1 MKVKSV
7 KFEDSLKVFKLEN
20 GRRFRTRRYC
30 CLGPGD
36 DLVLRR
42 SGAVARCMNG
52 EATIL
57 PLYKRRAKLVFGGRE
72 IKLFVKEL
80 ESQDELEG
88 YHRLEE
94 YHYRGT
100 VLHGRRVPLV
110 VCSRD
115 PLLPR
120 VLGYI
125 ELSTAFMMNKPR
137 SAVFDSKFDGG
148 DGISWARWDKK
159 AVRSFTNVVV
169 RIARCVVSP
178 EFRGLGIA
186 RVLVEHAIR
195 FARTHW
201 HIAKLKPLF
210 LEITADMLRYVP
222 FVEPAGMHYVGDTE
236 GNLARVNKDM
246 NYILKNFRRVKRREI
261 LKEES
266 AGIVD
271 LQVFYATRLKQ
282 IEDSN
287 GVSRDKLLKLLVRA
301 PHRLSDEHW
310 SLLHRIYR
318 SPKPTFLVGL
328 TARAEKFIR
337 QRLLALKIPPKYP
350 VRQPRAYSQK
360 TKHVLSVS
368 SCGYQLESKLMRT
381 RATRRIQ
388 EAFGINNEMMR
399 TTLFSNLSFK
409 AAPGQIVLLCGP
421 SGAGKSTLLR
431 VLCNALAGRI
441 GSKQFQGKVEC
452 SPRLGVAVLRELSN
466 KQPLISALGPK
477 RLVDDALH
485 ALNLSGLAEAHLY
498 VKRFRDLSNGQR
510 YRAMIARLIASGAG
524 VWLADE
530 FCATLD
536 PITAN
541 IVARNLRRCVNEFQV
556 RVVVAA
562 ANWSEFIDELKPDVV
577 VHLRSP
583 WESCVFNGEAFRKA
597 VEESNLILTSSSSL
611 KSRTN

>member
-1 MKVKSV
+1 MESV
-7 KFEDSLKVFKLEN
+7 KFGDTQKVFKLKN
-20 GRRFRTRRYC
+20 GRVFKAHRYC

-36 DLVLRR
+36 NLIVRENNKV
-42 SGAVARCMNG
+42 AVAKCVNG
-52 EATIL
+52 EATVL
-57 PLYKRRAKLVFGGRE
+57 PIYRGQSEMTFGGR
-72 IKLFVKEL
+72 KVRLLVKEI
-80 ESQDELEG
+80 ESQEEMEG

-110 VCSRD
+110 VCSKD
-115 PLLPR
+115 ALLPK

-137 SAVFDSKFDGG
+137 SLVFDSTFRGES
-148 DGISWARWDKK
+148 GIAWEHWNKG

-186 RVLVEHAIR
+186 RILVEHAVA

-222 FVEPAGMHYVGDTE
+222 FVEPAGMRYIGDTE
-236 GNLARVNKDM
+236 GNLARLNKDM
-246 NYILKNFRRVKRREI
+246 DYILKNFQRVKRREI

-271 LQVFYATRLKQ
+271 LQVFYATRLKE
-282 IEDSN
+282 IEKSN
-287 GVSRDKLLKLLVRA
+287 GVSRDELLKLLIQA
-301 PHRLSDEHW
+301 PHRLSDDNW

-318 SPKPTFLVGL
+318 SPKPTFLIGL
-328 TARAEKFIR
+328 TPCARRFLKK
-337 QRLLALKIPPKYP
+337 RLRELKLPAKYP
-350 VRQPRAYSQK
+350 VRRPAQYR
-360 TKHVLSVS
+360 KHSKRTIKVT
-368 SCGYQLESKLMRT
+368 SCGYKLESKLLRT
-381 RATRRIQ
+381 RATRKIQ

-399 TTLFSNLSFK
+399 TSLFSNLSFE
-409 AAPGQIVLLCGP
+409 AAPGRIVLLCGP

-431 VLCNALAGRI
+431 VLSKALSGRPFRPDE
-441 GSKQFQGKVEC
+441 FQGQIEIPAGVK
-452 SPRLGVAVLRELSN
+452 VAVLKELSN
-466 KQPLISALGPK
+466 RKPLISALGCNGSIE
-477 RLVDDALH
+477 DALY

-498 VKRFRDLSNGQR
+498 VKRFQDLSNGQR
-510 YRAMIARLIASGAG
+510 YRAMMAHLIASGAG

-541 IVARNLRRCVNEFQV
+541 IVARNLRRCVEEFRV
-556 RVVVAA
+556 RVIVAA
-562 ANWSEFIDELKPDVV
+562 ANWSEFIEELQPDVV

-583 WESCVFNGEAFRKA
+583 WESHVFDWPSFRKA
-597 VEESNLILTSSSSL
+597 IIRSNISL
-611 KSRTN
+611 

>member
-1 MKVKSV
+1 MKVASV
-7 KFEDSLKVFKLEN
+7 KFEESRKVFKLVN
-20 GRRFRTRRYC
+20 GNIFRTHRYC

-36 DLVLRR
+36 DLIVRKVGL
-42 SGAVARCMNG
+42 ATVARCDNG
-52 EATIL
+52 DATIL
-57 PLYKRRAKLVFGGRE
+57 PIYKGRSELAFGGRN
-72 IKLFVKEL
+72 IQLLVKEI
-80 ESQDELEG
+80 EVQEELEG

-94 YHYRGT
+94 YHYRGS

-110 VCSRD
+110 VCSND

-137 SAVFDSKFDGG
+137 SKIFDCRFRGG
-148 DGISWARWDKK
+148 SGISWDHWDKE

-186 RVLVEHAIR
+186 RILVDHAVK

-201 HIAKLKPLF
+201 HIATLKPLF

-222 FVEPAGMHYVGDTE
+222 FVEPAGMRYIGDTE

-246 NYILKNFRRVKRREI
+246 NYILKNFQRVKKREI

-282 IEDSN
+282 IEESN
-287 GVSRDKLLKLLVRA
+287 GVPQDQLLKLLIQA

-318 SPKPTFLVGL
+318 SPKPTFLMGL
-328 TARAEKFIR
+328 TPAATRFLKK
-337 QRLLALKIPPKYP
+337 RLRELKLPVKYP
-350 VRQPRAYSQK
+350 VKRPAQYRKSSKSAIK
-360 TKHVLSVS
+360 VS
-368 SCGYQLESKLMRT
+368 SCGYMLESKLLRT
-381 RATRRIQ
+381 RATRKVQ
-388 EAFGINNEMMR
+388 EAFGINSEMMR
-399 TTLFSNLSFK
+399 TSLFSNLTFES
-409 AAPGQIVLLCGP
+409 APGQIVLLCGP

-431 VLCNALAGRI
+431 VLSKALLHRRF
-441 GSKQFQGKVEC
+441 KPEEFQGQIDI
-452 SPRLGVAVLRELSN
+452 PDGLRVAVLKELSN
-466 KQPLISALGPK
+466 RKPLISALG
-477 RLVDDALH
+477 RNGSIDDALY

-498 VKRFRDLSNGQR
+498 VKRFCDLSNGQR
-510 YRAMIARLIASGAG
+510 YRAMMAHLIASGAG

-541 IVARNLRRCVNEFQV
+541 IVARNLRRCVVEFKV

-583 WESCVFNGEAFRKA
+583 WECHVFDWHSFRKA
-597 VEESNLILTSSSSL
+597 IARSNISL
-611 KSRTN
+611 

>member
-1 MKVKSV
+1 MEVKSV
-7 KFEDSLKVFKLEN
+7 KFEDTHKLFKMVN
-20 GRRFRTRRYC
+20 GGLFKAHRYC

-36 DLVLRR
+36 DLVIRKNG
-42 SGAVARCMNG
+42 SPTVAKCING

-57 PLYKRRAKLVFGGRE
+57 PIYKGYSEITFGGRKLRLVMKE
-72 IKLFVKEL
+72 I
-80 ESQDELEG
+80 ESEEEMEG

-110 VCSRD
+110 VCSSD
-115 PLLPR
+115 ALLPK

-137 SAVFDSKFDGG
+137 SRVFDAKFRDEH
-148 DGISWARWDKK
+148 GIKWERWDKK
-159 AVRSFTNVVV
+159 AVQAYTNVVV

-186 RVLVEHAIR
+186 RILVEHAVA
-195 FARTHW
+195 FARSHW

-210 LEITADMLRYVP
+210 LEITADMLRYIP
-222 FVEPAGMHYVGDTE
+222 FVEPAGMRYIGDTE
-236 GNLARVNKDM
+236 GNLARLNKDM
-246 NYILKNFRRVKRREI
+246 DYILKNFRRVKKREI

-282 IEDSN
+282 IEESN
-287 GVSRDKLLKLLVRA
+287 GVPRDELLKLLIQA
-301 PHRLSDEHW
+301 PHRLSDDNW

-318 SPKPTFLVGL
+318 SPKPTFLIGL
-328 TARAEKFIR
+328 TPSARRFLK
-337 QRLLALKIPPKYP
+337 QRLRELKLPMKYP
-350 VRQPRAYSQK
+350 TRKPKQYRRNSKGVIK
-360 TKHVLSVS
+360 IT
-368 SCGYQLESKLMRT
+368 SCGYKLESKLLRT
-381 RATRRIQ
+381 RATRKIQ
-388 EAFGINNEMMR
+388 EAFGINREMMQ
-399 TTLFSNLSFK
+399 TSLFSDLSFE
-409 AAPGQIVLLCGP
+409 AAPGRIVLLCGP

-431 VLCNALAGRI
+431 VLYKALSRRPFRPEE
-441 GSKQFQGKVEC
+441 FQGHIDI
-452 SPRLGVAVLRELSN
+452 PDGLRFAVLKELSN
-466 KQPLISALGPK
+466 RKPLISALGS
-477 RLVDDALH
+477 DGSIEDALY

-498 VKRFRDLSNGQR
+498 VKRFQDLSNGQR
-510 YRAMIARLIASGAG
+510 YRAMMAQLIASGAG

-541 IVARNLRRCVNEFQV
+541 IVARNLRRCVNEFGV

-562 ANWSEFIDELKPDVV
+562 ANWSEFIEELKPDVV

-583 WESCVFNGEAFRKA
+583 WECYVFDWHSFRRA
-597 VEESNLILTSSSSL
+597 VRRSKISL
-611 KSRTN
+611 